1 MKQLQE
7 LRIAAKIK
15 SDFWFSC
22 CCCNFTIGYLGYQRF
37 VAAPQQEEA
46 TKCCSSTKFPKKQL
60 ME

>member
-1 MKQLQE
+1 LQKKNQKNW
-7 LRIAAKIK
+7 L
-15 SDFWFSC
+15 FSC

-46 TKCCSSTKFPKKQL
+46 AKNVVAQQNFQKQL